1 MISMTVLARTIRLG
15 AVVLVG
21 PGLARAND
29 AADVGRA
36 QAEVVRAH
44 GDRPIAAIRIE
55 GLRRTRPGVVQQ
67 WLSCVVGEPLSGC
80 DLPRIHEQLH
90 RLGIFSAID
99 VALNDRPEGV
109 EIVVRLE
116 EKWSLYPVPMLW
128 YSPGTE
134 IAGVILVEA
143 NLLGY
148 NKGVALGA
156 VYSNRGWYALAG
168 YNDPNIAFTDG
179 FGTVHAF
186 LGSSLVEN
194 DRPDGSITQAFHMTR
209 VDVEYQLGW
218 TLFDRLSPAWTGGVR
233 LARVGNVTVLGPE
246 PASDATVF
254 MQGFGLVY
262 SDRRYRDLYDEGLR
276 LSGEAQH
283 AFPIDPRSRA
293 YDDVIFDV
301 KWTRPAPLEGFF
313 DAHAHAFTGAVP
325 VVFEERLG
333 GIDGSRTLPGSGLF
347 GADRYASLAL
357 AYQVPFAQV
366 APGTATVQVFGELG
380 TYARNDEP
388 AVAYGGPGAGLRFY
402 LKRVAIPAVGVDVG
416 YEAGS
421 KRIAFSVAIGY
432 RPLR

>member
-1 MISMTVLARTIRLG
+1 MTALARAIPLG
-15 AVVLVG
+15 AVVM
-21 PGLARAND
+21 LAPSLAAASD
-29 AADVGRA
+29 ASDVASA
-36 QAEVVRAH
+36 QAELVRAH
-44 GDRPIAAIRIE
+44 GDRPIAAIRTE
-55 GLRRTRPGVVQQ
+55 GLRRTRPAVVQQ
-67 WLSCVVGEPLSGC
+67 WLTCAVRQPLSSC
-80 DLPRIHEQLH
+80 DLGKIHEQIH

-99 VALNDRPEGV
+99 VELNDRPEGV
-109 EIVVRLE
+109 EIVFRLE

-148 NKGVALGA
+148 NKGLAIGA
-156 VYSNRGWYALAG
+156 VDSNRGWYALAG
-168 YNDPNIAFTDG
+168 YNDPNLAFTDG
-179 FGTVHAF
+179 FASVHAF
-186 LGSSLVEN
+186 FGSSLVEN
-194 DRPDGSITQAFHMTR
+194 DRPNGSIEQAFHMTR

-218 TLFDRLSPAWTGGVR
+218 TFWDRLSPTWTGGLR
-233 LARVGNVTVLGPE
+233 LARVGSITVPGTE
-246 PASDATVF
+246 PASDTTVG
-254 MQGFGLVY
+254 MQGFGVVY

-276 LSGEAQH
+276 LSAEGQH
-283 AFPIDPRSRA
+283 AFALDRRSRA

-301 KWTRPAPLEGFF
+301 KWTRPAPLDGFV

-333 GIDGSRTLPGSGLF
+333 GLDGSRTLPGSGLF

-357 AYQVPFAQV
+357 AYQVPVVQV

-380 TYARNDEP
+380 RYARNDEP
-388 AVAYGGPGAGLRFY
+388 GVTYGGPGAGLRVY
-402 LKRVAIPAVGVDVG
+402 LKRIAIPAMGVDVG

-421 KRIAFSVAIGY
+421 HRIAFSVAIGY